1 MKNEVRLI
9 LSKSSCQRE
18 LGKDIPNLLL
28 LFIYFSFQNIYLF
41 VFKSKGNRIFNM
53 QKVVTILFNLNRR
66 VNSRR
71 VQTFFLTS
79 IDMCKFNK
87 GANGCWLLTY
97 LKCFVY
103 LFDYSRGT

>member
-9 LSKSSCQRE
+9 LSKSSCKRK
-18 LGKDIPNLLL
+18 LGKDISNILLL
-28 LFIYFSFQNIYLF
+28 LFIYFSFQSICLF

-87 GANGCWLLTY
+87 GANGCWLNY
-97 LKCFVY
+97 VCM
-103 LFDYSRGT
+103 